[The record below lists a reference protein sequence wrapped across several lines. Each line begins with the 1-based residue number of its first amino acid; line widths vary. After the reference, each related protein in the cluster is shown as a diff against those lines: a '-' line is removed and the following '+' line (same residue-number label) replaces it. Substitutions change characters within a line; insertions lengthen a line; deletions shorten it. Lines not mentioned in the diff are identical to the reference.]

1 MTIQTAWRRSLTPL
15 EAGLLG
21 LLARGGELS
30 GWDLQKQA
38 ATSIAYFWPFGRS
51 QVYAALPR
59 LEAGGLI
66 ESRDLPQVGR
76 PDKRLHGITELGRRV
91 LADWLP
97 EAPDGPVRDT
107 FLLKIFFAAHT
118 DRDAVRA
125 LIHQRLA
132 MASGLDAEIEEM
144 SDSPDLDDFF
154 HRLTRDYGRAWARFV
169 TEWCTDALA
178 ALDAL
183 DHDGSSPCLAPDT
196 KRSTARATSS
206 PSSPVRPWPAP

>member
-1 MTIQTAWRRSLTPL
+1 MTMPGRGRGLTPL
-15 EAGLLG
+15 EGGLLG

-59 LEAGGLI
+59 LEAGRLI
-66 ESRDLPQVGR
+66 EGRDVPQEGR
-76 PDKRLHGITELGRRV
+76 PDKRLHRITELGRRV
-91 LADWLP
+91 LAGWLA
-97 EAPDGPVRDT
+97 EDPDGPVRDT

-118 DRDAVRA
+118 DRDAARA

-154 HRLTRDYGRAWARFV
+154 HRLTRDYGRAWAGFV
-169 TEWCTDALA
+169 TRWCTDALA

-183 DHDGSSPCLAPDT
+183 DHDRSRPWLAPDT
-196 KRSTARATSS
+196 TGSSSRSTAS
-206 PSSPVRPWPAP
+206 PSSSVWSSPPP

>member
-1 MTIQTAWRRSLTPL
+1 MTARRSVLTPL

-38 ATSIAYFWPFGRS
+38 ATSVAYFWPFGRS

-59 LEAGGLI
+59 LDAAGLI
-66 ESRDLPQVGR
+66 EGRDVPQQGR
-76 PDKRLHGITELGRRV
+76 PDKRVHSITALGRRQ
-91 LADWLP
+91 LDHWLRS
-97 EAPDGPVRDT
+97 DRDDPVRDT

-118 DRDAVRA
+118 DREAVRA

-132 MASGLDAEIEEM
+132 KAAALDAEIDDM
-144 SDSPDLDDFF
+144 SDSADLDDFF
-154 HRLTRDYGRAWARFV
+154 HRLTRDYGRAWAAFTSV
-169 TEWCTDALA
+169 WCTDALA

-183 DHDGSSPCLAPDT
+183 DQDRSSPWDARVSAGAAPP
-196 KRSTARATSS
+196 ATSS
-206 PSSPVRPWPAP
+206 RSSSASSSSAP